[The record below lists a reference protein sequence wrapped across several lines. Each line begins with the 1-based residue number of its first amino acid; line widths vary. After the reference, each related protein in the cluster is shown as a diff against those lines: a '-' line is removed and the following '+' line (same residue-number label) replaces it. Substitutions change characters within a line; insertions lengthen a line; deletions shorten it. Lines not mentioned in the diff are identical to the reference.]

1 MFMENLNVE
10 QKLEQKPKSQIFE
23 ILNWI
28 LIVALMINVV
38 YKLYNFIS
46 WLPQIDF
53 WLIIWTIV
61 VASFCYEIYQKNP
74 FDYAAVSIIFLGFLL
89 EALSAD
95 FISQYYNNFAI
106 NTIMLIDYI
115 IIIILSL
122 FIWGKY
128 FNFKIEFKKM
138 NTK

>member
-1 MFMENLNVE
+1 MENLNVE
-10 QKLEQKPKSQIFE
+10 QKLETKPKNQIFE

-28 LIVALMINVV
+28 LIVALMINVI
-38 YKLYNFIS
+38 YKVYNFIS

-61 VASFCYEIYQKNP
+61 VASFCYEIYKKNP
-74 FDYAAVSIIFLGFLL
+74 FDYAAVSLIFIGFLL
-89 EALSAD
+89 EALSND
-95 FISQYYNNFAI
+95 FIGQFYNNFAI
-106 NTIMLIDYI
+106 NTIMSIDYI

-128 FNFKIEFKKM
+128 FNFKIEFRKINIK
-138 NTK
+138 